1 MCQVNEWKTLS
12 LQLLFIFFDVKGL
25 AGSCY
30 DKEKVDYNP
39 LRLLSHGYHR
49 VDILQESILR
59 AAILAEHLSE
69 VVSEFLKPQR
79 RI

>member
-1 MCQVNEWKTLS
+1 MFQGNEWKTLS

-39 LRLLSHGYHR
+39 LRLLSHGDHR
-49 VDILQESILR
+49 VDILQESVLR
-59 AAILAEHLSE
+59 TAIFAEHLSE
-69 VVSEFLKPQR
+69 VVSES
-79 RI
+79 